1 MAAAAGGGPE
11 GSPPASK
18 VWVEIKV
25 TQRPGR
31 SCELLESEMVRSRTK
46 KLPKVQARKIAK
58 KNIGKLLGFEL
69 HQASA
74 FQHP

>member
-1 MAAAAGGGPE
+1 
-11 GSPPASK
+11 
-18 VWVEIKV
+18 